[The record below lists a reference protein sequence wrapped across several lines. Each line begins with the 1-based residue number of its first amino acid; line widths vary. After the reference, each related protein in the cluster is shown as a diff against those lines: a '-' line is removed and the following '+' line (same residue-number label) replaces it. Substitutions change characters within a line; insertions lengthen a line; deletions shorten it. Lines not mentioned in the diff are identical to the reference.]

1 MHTELG
7 QASLLGWRVRQCT
20 DLGVTALLNE
30 LGDRIDAGLATD
42 ATALATIQAAIRLR
56 REERVAVPLASI
68 TDACTP
74 ASMKNFVAES
84 PNHLIARM
92 VDLLSTVD
100 QLLDGPVA
108 DKAREALDNICALIV
123 VRVSRLKRASIESDD
138 HTEAEKATV
147 TAAEADLVQMIDL
160 APSLLRALTIR
171 GAQAATIHRAKGAVR
186 TILNAVAGNELHRLV
201 LLGGDAERVM
211 VTLEA
216 IALVADDPRRP
227 NLAISAVS
235 LFEEISYTRLYLTGA
250 IAQQPN
256 GTGHD
261 LVRPFG
267 AVHIDGVC
275 RTCTT
280 LAWMRALVAIRPI
293 LVAENRTH
301 EVDHLIERITYNA
314 LMVSV
319 GTDPTRWFGPIPH
332 GVDRNEEFDL
342 FCGSR
347 NGHRF
352 APGPW
357 RPNMRSGGTEEQC
370 CAASS
375 LLGFAMVSELAVD
388 QSPDRSDGHDG
399 QATIFVNQ
407 LGPGDTTGNG
417 WELSIT
423 GSWPYDGDLNISLR
437 TDHPVTLQI
446 RIPEWHQLQETR
458 NVTTD
463 PDSDNEDLRPRVR
476 TFVCPAGVTNHTLDI
491 PPTPRLLVAHP
502 LVSDARG
509 CVAMTAGPFI
519 YCLEGADQ
527 MGNLQPRQV
536 RFDADGAITLR
547 RELEHPEA
555 YPTVHATGEWRTKD
569 TWQDFSGNGKLGYR
583 WWRAEPMD
591 LPVDI
596 TFVPFY
602 TVANRGLWE
611 MTIWIPLATA
621 SE

>member
-1 MHTELG
+1 MRTQLG
-7 QASLLGWRVRQCT
+7 QGSLLGWRVRQCT
-20 DLGVTALLNE
+20 DLGASALLAE
-30 LGDRIDAGLATD
+30 LGERVEQGLATD
-42 ATALATIQAAIRLR
+42 ATALAAIQAAIQLT
-56 REERVAVPLASI
+56 REERVAVALANI
-68 TDACTP
+68 TGACTP
-74 ASMKNFVAES
+74 TGLKDLVANS
-84 PNHLIARM
+84 AGPQVARLL
-92 VDLLSTVD
+92 DLLSTVD

-108 DKAREALDNICALIV
+108 DTARETLDQLCALIV
-123 VRVSRLKRASIESDD
+123 AKINRLKKAAAESDE
-138 HTEAEKATV
+138 HTDEQKLLATQAE
-147 TAAEADLVQMIDL
+147 TALVQMIDF
-160 APSLLRALTIR
+160 APSLLRALIAR
-171 GAQAATIHRAKGAVR
+171 DAPVATLSRAKGAVR
-186 TILNAVAGNELHRLV
+186 AILTAVAGNELHRLL
-201 LLGGDAERVM
+201 LLGGNAERVV

-235 LFEEISYTRLYLTGA
+235 LFEEMTYTRLYITGA
-250 IAQQPN
+250 VAQQPN
-256 GTGHD
+256 WTGHD

-280 LAWMRALVAIRPI
+280 LAWMRALVAMRPI
-293 LVAENRTH
+293 LAKENRAH

-314 LMVSV
+314 LMVAV

-342 FCGSR
+342 FCSTR

-375 LLGFAMVSELAVD
+375 LLGFALVTELAID
-388 QSPDRSDGHDG
+388 QSPD
-399 QATIFVNQ
+399 QKTIFVNQ
-407 LGPGDTTGNG
+407 LGPGETVGDG

-423 GSWPYDGDLNISLR
+423 GSWPYEGDLNFSLR
-437 TDHPVTLQI
+437 SDHPVTLQV
-446 RIPEWHQLQETR
+446 RIPDWHQPQ
-458 NVTTD
+458 
-463 PDSDNEDLRPRVR
+463 DSDEQQPRVR
-476 TFVCPAGVTNHTLDI
+476 LFECPAGVTSHTLDI

-509 CVAMTAGPFI
+509 CVAMTAGPFV

-611 MTIWIPLATA
+611 MTIWIPLATP